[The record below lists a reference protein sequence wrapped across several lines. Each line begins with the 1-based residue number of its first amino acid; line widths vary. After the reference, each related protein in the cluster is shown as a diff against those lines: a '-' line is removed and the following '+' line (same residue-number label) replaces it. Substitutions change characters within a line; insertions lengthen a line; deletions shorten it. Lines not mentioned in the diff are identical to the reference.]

1 MMHDISPLHATSV
14 DDLPYS
20 MAALDAAMEAAGL
33 DALVATSKHNV
44 RYLLGGYQFI
54 FFSAMDAIG
63 QSRYLPAFVYLRG
76 QPDNTGYFANKME
89 IHEHK
94 VTPFW
99 VPHFRP
105 DHWGSVDTMTAVAEH
120 LQKCGVASGR
130 IGFESGFMPKD
141 GYDALA
147 QALPQASLVDASMD
161 LTRLRMIKTKP
172 ELDLLREAT
181 ARISESMQATI
192 KASGQGSSKHQIIE
206 RLRQE
211 ETRRELAF
219 EYCLL
224 TLGDSHIRAGSDQ
237 TWNKGEVM
245 SIDSGGNLF
254 GYIGDICRMGVLGQP
269 DTELVDL
276 LAEVESVQQAAFACI
291 APGRTGAEMI
301 AAGEAE
307 LRRGA
312 NARHND
318 FFAHG
323 MGLISHEAPFLMT
336 NHPVAYDGVDAG
348 RPFEPGM
355 VLSVETTLQH
365 PSRGYIK
372 LEDTVILTDEGH
384 EVFGGDERG
393 WIVSTQAD

>member
-1 MMHDISPLHATSV
+1 MMHDIKPMHAASV
-14 DDLPYS
+14 TDLPYRFEQ
-20 MAALDAAMEAAGL
+20 LDAAMEAAGL
-33 DALVATSKHNV
+33 DAFVATSKHNV

-63 QSRYLPAFVYLRG
+63 QSRYLPAFVYVRG
-76 QPDNTGYFANKME
+76 DASRTGYFANKME

-94 VTPFW
+94 VAPFW
-99 VPHFRP
+99 VPEFHP
-105 DHWGSVDTMTAVAEH
+105 DYWGSVDTMQAVAEH

-130 IGFESGFMPKD
+130 IGFEAGFMPKD

-147 QALPQASLVDASMD
+147 AALPQAKFSDASML
-161 LTRLRMIKTKP
+161 LTRLRMIKSKP

-181 ARISESMQATI
+181 ARISASMQATI
-192 KASGQGSSKHQIIE
+192 LASGEGTSKFEIIE

-211 ETRRELAF
+211 ETARELTF

-245 SIDSGGNLF
+245 SIDSGGNLH

-269 DTELVDL
+269 DAELNDI
-276 LAEVESVQQAAFACI
+276 LAEVEAVQQAAFAHI
-291 APGRTGAEMI
+291 APGKTGAEMI

-307 LRRGA
+307 LRRGP
-312 NARHND
+312 NAAHND

-336 NHPVAYDGVDAG
+336 NHPVAYQGSDADTA
-348 RPFEPGM
+348 FEPGM
-355 VLSVETTLQH
+355 VLSVETTMAH
-365 PSRGYIK
+365 PRRGYIK
-372 LEDTVILTDEGH
+372 IEDTVILTETGY
-384 EVFGGDERG
+384 ELFGSDNRG
-393 WIVSTQAD
+393 WTIVDPQ